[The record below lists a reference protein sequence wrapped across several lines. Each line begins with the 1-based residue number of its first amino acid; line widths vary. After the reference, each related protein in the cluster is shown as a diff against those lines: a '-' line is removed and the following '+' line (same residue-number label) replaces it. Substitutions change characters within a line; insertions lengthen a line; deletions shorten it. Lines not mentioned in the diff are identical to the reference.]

1 MRHIQ
6 VDLCFWNCAATA
18 VEDVVA
24 WARVLQAHGVIL
36 LAHYTLEPLTENQW
50 EEVFRQ
56 QREEEEYF
64 KSSISHRIA
73 FVDWGKLNSGF
84 RFDEY
89 HEGDGGGN
97 KLQLGGLLD
106 FQFKDERHLVEP
118 FAQRLL
124 AIARALYP
132 LARPTYGEVE
142 GNWGEWDTRAV
153 SRLRL
158 QHISWANFFSPAYV
172 AKYGQDLLLNI
183 PGYKTE
189 LLPDGGVFHQLS
201 PTFVASSEEEA
212 QRLRQ
217 EVQHYFRQHGL
228 QVTCKAPFI
237 IPGLT
242 VRRTQARSPISDAE
256 LAAYLKQILGVTL
269 VLDDGTRV
277 KPISIPWEAL
287 TPEQRQMAVEAIR
300 QAAVEE
306 VKQAG
311 GKKVRLE
318 FNEIPDELDQ
328 ALAEFAGRDNPHF
341 EWVEVRRDS

>member
-1 MRHIQ
+1 MRHIR

-24 WARVLQAHGVIL
+24 WARLLQAHGILL
-36 LAHYTLEPLTENQW
+36 LAHYTLEPLAENQW

-64 KSSISHRIA
+64 KSSIGHVIS
-73 FVDWGKLNSGF
+73 FENWGELNA
-84 RFDEY
+84 RFDFQEY
-89 HEGDGGGN
+89 TEKQGGGN
-97 KLQLGGLLD
+97 KLEIGGLLD
-106 FQFKDERHLVEP
+106 FQFKDERSLVEP

-158 QHISWANFFSPAYV
+158 KHISWANFFSPAYV

-201 PTFVASSEEEA
+201 PTFVAPSEEEA

-217 EVQHYFRQHGL
+217 EVKHYFRQHGL
-228 QVTCKAPFI
+228 QVTCKAPFV

-242 VRRTQARSPISDAE
+242 ARRERARPPVSDAE
-256 LAAYLKQILGVTL
+256 LAIYLKQILGVTL

-277 KPISIPWEAL
+277 KHISIPWEVL

-311 GKKVRLE
+311 GKRVRLE
-318 FNEIPDELDQ
+318 FNQIPDELDQ
-328 ALAEFAGRDNPHF
+328 ALAEFAGRDNPDF

>member
-1 MRHIQ
+1 MRYI
-6 VDLCFWNCAATA
+6 DTAIRFWNCEATRAEDA
-18 VEDVVA
+18 VS
-24 WARVLQAHGVIL
+24 WARVLQRHGVIL
-36 LAHYTLEPLTENQW
+36 LAHKTLEPLS
-50 EEVFRQ
+50 EEIWLEMFRKQ
-56 QREEEEYF
+56 QEEEDYF
-64 KSSISHRIA
+64 KSHIGHRIA
-73 FVDWGKLNSGF
+73 FEDWLDLIAH
-84 RFDEY
+84 FDFTEY
-89 HEGDGGGN
+89 REERGGGN
-97 KLQLGGLLD
+97 KLDIGGLLD
-106 FQFKDERHLVEP
+106 FEFQDQRPLVEP

-124 AIARALYP
+124 TIARELYP
-132 LARPTYGEVE
+132 LAQPTYGEVE
-142 GNWGEWDTRAV
+142 GNSGEWLPKDV
-153 SRLRL
+153 FRLRIK
-158 QHISWANFFSPAYV
+158 HISWVNFFSPAYV

-217 EVQHYFRQHGL
+217 QVKDYFRQHGL

-242 VRRTQARSPISDAE
+242 VRRERARSPISEAE

-287 TPEQRQMAVEAIR
+287 TPEQWQMAVETIR